1 MNTERAIKLIND
13 LIDVYVT
20 GREAETAL
28 KMAIEALRAQ
38 QERERFKDCHIWEI
52 GDTLKTI
59 CDKCEV
65 LIKAS
70 DIRVLMQ
77 QERENPQPL
86 TLEQLRE
93 RVGKPVWIEWRG
105 RFKAC
110 RKDRWIV
117 WEDVS
122 SGTIFNLYDP
132 KVKYGELFVCYD
144 HEPKEARDEP
154 KATKEIPPPMTA
166 EDVKKSGW

>member
-77 QERENPQPL
+77 QEQENPKPL
-86 TLEQLRE
+86 SLEELKE
-93 RVGKPVWIEWRG
+93 RVGKPVWIIEGNQNHPAECEIYCVEIYRCDSRYVYFFYFG
-105 RFKAC
+105 CATEEGLL
-110 RKDRWIV
+110 I
-117 WEDVS
+117 EH
-122 SGTIFNLYDP
+122 
-132 KVKYGELFVCYD
+132 YGKTWLAYD
-144 HEPKEARDEP
+144 HKPKEA
-154 KATKEIPPPMTA
+154 
-166 EDVKKSGW
+166 